1 MSINHLLTSMHAASF
16 LRPLLLVLF
25 VLTTWA
31 GHLRAEVADGS
42 YILRPNDTIRLDVYE
57 EADLSGVVRILKT
70 GQASFPLI
78 GSVQVGGLSVAA
90 AAAKIRELY
99 LKDYLVDPKVNL
111 SVQEYATDYVSVIG
125 AVRTPGQ
132 VPIPVAGNLDLAGVM
147 ASVGG
152 LTENADPNR
161 IQLVRASGAA
171 TSYSMAQIS
180 GGATGRVKLEAG
192 DRVIV
197 SQSAFVGKS
206 LTVLGHVVKQGPIAF
221 PVSGQLDLVQAI
233 AMAGGMTQLANPSKV
248 SINSRGTVKVVD
260 YKAISQRGDRPYL
273 LQPGDIIT
281 VPERL
286 F

>member
-1 MSINHLLTSMHAASF
+1 MSSIHHPRLMHANSM
-16 LRPLLLVLF
+16 LRPLFLVMFALAA
-25 VLTTWA
+25 WA
-31 GHLRAEVADGS
+31 GLLRAEGVDRS

-78 GSVQVGGLSVAA
+78 GSVQVSGLSVADA
-90 AAAKIRELY
+90 ATKIRDLY
-99 LKDYLVDPKVNL
+99 AKDYLVDPKVNL

-152 LTENADPNR
+152 LTDSADPNK
-161 IQLVRASGAA
+161 IQLVRASGAV
-171 TSYSMAQIS
+171 SNYSMAQIT
-180 GGATGRVKLEAG
+180 GGVTGRVKLEAG
-192 DRVIV
+192 DRIIV
-197 SQSAFVGKS
+197 SQSAFVGKT
-206 LTVLGHVVKQGPIAF
+206 LTVLGHVAKPGLIPF

>member
-1 MSINHLLTSMHAASF
+1 MHASSL

-25 VLTTWA
+25 ALTTWS
-31 GHLRAEVADGS
+31 GLLRAEEADSS

-152 LTENADPNR
+152 LTEDADPNR

-171 TSYSMAQIS
+171 SSYTMAQIN
-180 GGATGRVKLEAG
+180 GGATGRVKLGAG
-192 DRVIV
+192 DRVTV

-206 LTVLGHVVKQGPIAF
+206 LTVLGQVVKQGPIPF

-248 SINSRGTVKVVD
+248 SINSRGAVKVVD
-260 YKAISQRGDRPYL
+260 YKAISQRGDRPYM